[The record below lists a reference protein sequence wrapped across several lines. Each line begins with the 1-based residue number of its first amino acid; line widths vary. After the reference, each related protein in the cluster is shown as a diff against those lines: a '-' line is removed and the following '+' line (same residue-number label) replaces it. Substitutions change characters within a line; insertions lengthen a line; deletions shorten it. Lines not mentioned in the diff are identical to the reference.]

1 MDCSISLRSLTVQ
14 GRLAWDTTRAGLE
27 LRTGGL
33 LVEEGGEFL
42 VGEDRWVPRERL
54 GETRGYYGGT
64 AVAAS
69 LVCGK
74 IPHFISPLSPAPPPQ
89 HL

>member
-14 GRLAWDTTRAGLE
+14 GRLAWDTTRADLE

-42 VGEDRWVPRERL
+42 VGEEGRPMELPATIHILDNGVEHHYLGRRWE
-54 GETRGYYGGT
+54 
-64 AVAAS
+64 S
-69 LVCGK
+69 
-74 IPHFISPLSPAPPPQ
+74 
-89 HL
+89 